1 MGEEQE
7 GPAVGDDALFGDVA
21 GLIERARTRAAV
33 AVNSE
38 LVMLYWSVGKRI
50 REEVLGGQRAAYG
63 QDVVKR
69 LAAGLTERFGS
80 GYTYT
85 ALTRMVKFAEWID
98 DEQIVATVSQQLSWS
113 HIVETLALPE
123 LPQRDFYVA
132 SAVLERW
139 SVRTLRERI
148 ASRLYERTLAAAG
161 SAEALAARM
170 EALSE
175 DAGNG
180 AAVSVDSDEAAAFVP
195 RRSILLRD
203 PYVLDFLGLPPEHS
217 EADLERALLD
227 QMQRFLLE
235 LGAGFAFVQR
245 QKRMTVDGR
254 DYRLDL
260 LMYHI
265 HLRCYVAIELKSRPL
280 EPGDFG
286 QMTLYLRWLA
296 AYENREGDAVPLGIV
311 LCTNRGPEQVRLMG
325 LDGGEVR
332 AASYVLDPVRA
343 SLERALG
350 E

>member
-7 GPAVGDDALFGDVA
+7 GPAVGDEALFGDVA
-21 GLIERARTRAAV
+21 GLIER
-33 AVNSE
+33 
-38 LVMLYWSVGKRI
+38 
-50 REEVLGGQRAAYG
+50 
-63 QDVVKR
+63 
-69 LAAGLTERFGS
+69 FGR

-98 DEQIVATVSQQLSWS
+98 GQQIVAPLAQQLTWTN
-113 HIVETLALPE
+113 ITEILALSDRR
-123 LPQRDFYVA
+123 QREFYA
-132 SAVLERW
+132 ATCARERW
-139 SVRTLRERI
+139 SKRTLRERI
-148 ASRLYERTLAAAG
+148 ASQLYERTLASAG
-161 SAEALAARM
+161 SADALAARM
-170 EALSE
+170 EALTRGSG
-175 DAGNG
+175 DG
-180 AAVSVDSDEAAAFVP
+180 AVASVDSDEAAALVP

-203 PYVLDFLGLPPEHS
+203 PYVLDFLGLPSEHS

-296 AYENREGDAVPLGIV
+296 AYENREGDAAPLGIV
-311 LCTNRGPEQVRLMG
+311 LCSKRGPEQVRLMG
-325 LDGGEVR
+325 LDEGEVR

-343 SLERALG
+343 SLERAL
-350 E
+350 EK